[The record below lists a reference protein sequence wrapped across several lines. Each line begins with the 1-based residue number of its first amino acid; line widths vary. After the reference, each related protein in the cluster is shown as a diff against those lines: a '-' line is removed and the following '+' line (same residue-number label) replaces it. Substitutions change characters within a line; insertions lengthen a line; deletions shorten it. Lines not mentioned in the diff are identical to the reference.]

1 MSNESLN
8 PSSLTTSGRL
18 VAYSDS
24 LKAGIQ
30 HGIEFTKLFDQLTN
44 TKDANEL
51 LEASTALFNFQMDTD
66 YVIYPNKYDANDYYL
81 IFMSRLLELHNDKDA
96 VLHSREDNLKAD
108 TLFQTFPS
116 VDDTEEFHFEQRANQ
131 DGAFYVEQ
139 NSHQVIFSL
148 NLEAKTMYFNSDT
161 ITKLFITEWSDK
173 SDTDAITDA
182 VDLFI
187 QFGQYLVSDF
197 DFNVDFNMLDASN
210 NKKYILANKDLS
222 EQIMDKLFVATADN
236 NLMLQNMDEVQ
247 GAFLDL
253 GNHIIF
259 SLYKEMHADGS
270 SNWVI
275 TVQDPEEQYSLF
287 EIFNQFSFLKKWF
300 LDNLD
305 ELQIGSKMV

>member
-8 PSSLTTSGRL
+8 PSSLTTNGRL

-24 LKAGIQ
+24 LKTGLQ
-30 HGIEFTKLFDQLTN
+30 HGIEFTKLFDQLTD

-51 LEASTALFNFQMDTD
+51 LEASTALFDFQMDTE
-66 YVIYPNKYDANDYYL
+66 YVVYPHKYNANDYYL
-81 IFMSRLLELHNDKDA
+81 IFMSRLLELHSDKDA

-108 TLFQTFPS
+108 TLYQTFPNI
-116 VDDTEEFHFEQRANQ
+116 DDKEEFHFEQRANQ

-148 NLEAKTMYFNSDT
+148 NLEEKTMYFNSDT

-173 SDTDAITDA
+173 SDKDEVTNA

-187 QFGQYLVSDF
+187 QFGKYLVSDF
-197 DFNVDFNMLDASN
+197 DFSVDFNMLDASN
-210 NKKYILANKDLS
+210 DKKYILANTNLS

-236 NLMLQNMDEVQ
+236 NLMLQNMDAAQ
-247 GAFLDL
+247 GAFLEL
-253 GNHIIF
+253 GNNIVF
-259 SLYKEMHADGS
+259 SLYKETTEDGTGR
-270 SNWVI
+270 WVI
-275 TVQDPEEQYSLF
+275 TVHDPEEQYSLF

-300 LDNLD
+300 LDNID

>member
-8 PSSLTTSGRL
+8 PSSLTTNGRL

-24 LKAGIQ
+24 LKTGLQ
-30 HGIEFTKLFDQLTN
+30 HGIEFTKLFDQLTD

-51 LEASTALFNFQMDTD
+51 LEASTALFDFQMDTE
-66 YVIYPNKYDANDYYL
+66 YVVYPHKYNANDYYL
-81 IFMSRLLELHNDKDA
+81 IFMSRLLELHSDKDA

-108 TLFQTFPS
+108 TLYQTFPNI
-116 VDDTEEFHFEQRANQ
+116 DDKEEFHFEQRANQ

-148 NLEAKTMYFNSDT
+148 NLEEKTMYFNSDT

-173 SDTDAITDA
+173 SDKDEVTNA

-187 QFGQYLVSDF
+187 QFGKYLVSDF
-197 DFNVDFNMLDASN
+197 DFSVDFNMLDASN
-210 NKKYILANKDLS
+210 DKKYILANTNLS

-236 NLMLQNMDEVQ
+236 NLMLQNMDAAQ
-247 GAFLDL
+247 GTFLEL
-253 GNHIIF
+253 GNNIVF
-259 SLYKEMHADGS
+259 SLYKETTEDGTGR
-270 SNWVI
+270 WVI
-275 TVQDPEEQYSLF
+275 TVHDPEEQYSLF

-300 LDNLD
+300 LDNID